1 MECWGIREW
10 RAGIGAV
17 WNAGIR
23 GMACG
28 NRSGVEMLGIRGMA
42 CGNRSGVEC
51 WGIRGMAWQ
60 VI

>member
-1 MECWGIREW
+1 MLGDKGNG
-10 RAGIGAV
+10 AGTGAV

-28 NRSGVEMLGIRGMA
+28 NRSCVEMLGIRGMA

-51 WGIRGMAWQ
+51 WDKGNGARE
-60 VI
+60 

>member
-1 MECWGIREW
+1 MLGDKGNG
-10 RAGIGAV
+10 AGTGAV

-51 WGIRGMAWQ
+51 WDKGNGARE
-60 VI
+60 